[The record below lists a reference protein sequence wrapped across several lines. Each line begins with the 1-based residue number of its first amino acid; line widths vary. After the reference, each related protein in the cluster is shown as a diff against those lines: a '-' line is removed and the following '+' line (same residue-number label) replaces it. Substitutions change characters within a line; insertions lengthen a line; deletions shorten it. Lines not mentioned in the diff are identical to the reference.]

1 MKEKMVMEYKHEK
14 TIRIFSILGGFIGF
28 FYRFFYLFNINDI
41 NAWIQYFGFYGIIA
55 AVTGMTIA
63 GLTLLSSI
71 NPNDPIPL
79 HWLSLMI
86 LGVLMLIFAY
96 ILGGILV
103 IIASIICL
111 VDAKKTNEKDFY

>member
-1 MKEKMVMEYKHEK
+1 MIKKYKHEK
-14 TIRIFSILGGFIGF
+14 TIKIFSILGGFIGF

-41 NAWIQYFGFYGIIA
+41 NTWIQAFGFYEIVSAI
-55 AVTGMTIA
+55 VGMAIA

-86 LGVLMLIFAY
+86 LGVLILIFAY

-111 VDAKKTNEKDFY
+111 VDGKKTSEKDFY